1 MSKKKCLSRS
11 RRPLKWAWPQA
22 NKHSSESWQSWTSH
36 SIFELTRVKKAWMMF
51 PNPELDHWMWCVT
64 SFWRFRCVIS
74 TTPLSDQSRE
84 SKNFAT
90 KFLMLLFFRK
100 KVFSI
105 KEIERDRAG
114 AHWWIA
120 RNIEKNGQA
129 IKKSRFVL
137 LFFEDRMGLLRPFR
151 DKV

>member
-51 PNPELDHWMWCVT
+51 PSPELDHWMWCVT

-84 SKNFAT
+84 SKDFAT
-90 KFLMLLFFRK
+90 KFLMLLF
-100 KVFSI
+100 S
-105 KEIERDRAG
+105 
-114 AHWWIA
+114 
-120 RNIEKNGQA
+120 Q
-129 IKKSRFVL
+129 KKSL
-137 LFFEDRMGLLRPFR
+137 LDKRNWEGSSWCPLMDHSQHWKERPSDQKTSFR
-151 DKV
+151 VAIFRGSYRST